1 MPEKKSVVTFDTI
14 MRSLKKGEYQ
24 PVYLLMGDEPYYID
38 AITDYIQQHVL
49 TPDEQAFNQ
58 DVVFGADVTVGK
70 IVDMAMSYPMMAAH
84 RVVIVKEAQNVRQLD
99 KLEKYLAKPL
109 QTTVLVIAYKNG
121 TVDRRKKWV
130 AGAERNGIVFESKKM
145 RDWQLPGFIKG
156 WLATHKAAADDKSA
170 SMIAEHVGA
179 DLHRLTSELNKL
191 LVVLPENDRRVTPEV
206 VERNIGISKDFN
218 WFELRDAIVKRDVS
232 KANMIM
238 KYFTS
243 NQKKDTFFTLLPS
256 LYAFF
261 QNLMIAFYV
270 PNRNDPQ
277 MLAEGLELRSKYSA
291 EAYLTAMRN
300 YSATKTLQI
309 LKAIER
315 TDAKVKGVDNPNTS
329 NADLMQELLFF
340 ILH

>member
-109 QTTVLVIAYKNG
+109 QTTILVIAYKNG

-130 AGAERNGIVFESKKM
+130 AGADRNGVVFESKKM

-218 WFELRDAIVKRDVS
+218 WFELRDAIVKRDVV

-243 NQKKDTFFTLLPS
+243 NQKRIPS
-256 LYAFF
+256 SHCC
-261 QNLMIAFYV
+261 
-270 PNRNDPQ
+270 PRC
-277 MLAEGLELRSKYSA
+277 
-291 EAYLTAMRN
+291 MRF
-300 YSATKTLQI
+300 SRI
-309 LKAIER
+309 
-315 TDAKVKGVDNPNTS
+315 
-329 NADLMQELLFF
+329 
-340 ILH
+340 

>member
-1 MPEKKSVVTFDTI
+1 MPDKKPVATFDTI
-14 MRSLKKGEYQ
+14 MRGLKKGEYR
-24 PVYLLMGDEPYYID
+24 PVYLLMGDEPYFID
-38 AITDYIQQHVL
+38 CITDYIQQHVL

-70 IVDMAMSYPMMAAH
+70 IIDMAMAYPMMAAH
-84 RVVIVKEAQNVRQLD
+84 RVVIVKEAQNVRQLE

-109 QTTVLVIAYKNG
+109 STTILVIAYKNG
-121 TVDRRKKWV
+121 VADRRKKWV
-130 AGAERNGIVFESKKM
+130 TGAERNGVVFESKKM
-145 RDWQLPGFIKG
+145 RDWQLPAFIKG
-156 WLATHKAAADDKSA
+156 WMTTHKAAIDDKSA

-191 LVVLPENDRRVTPEV
+191 LVVLPEGDKRVTPEV
-206 VERNIGISKDFN
+206 VEKNIGISKDYN
-218 WFELRDAIVKRDVS
+218 WFELRDAIVKRDVE
-232 KANMIM
+232 KANRIM

-243 NQKKDTFFTLLPS
+243 NQKRDTFFVLLPS
-256 LYAFF
+256 LYSFF
-261 QNLMIAFYV
+261 QNLMIAFYL

-291 EAYLTAMRN
+291 EAYLTAMRH

-309 LKAIER
+309 LTAIGR
-315 TDAKVKGVDNPNTS
+315 TDAKVKGLDNPNTS
-329 NADLMQELLFF
+329 NAELMQELLFF